1 MNKIIF
7 YDEGIFIISG
17 VKYKENCIKHSCNF
31 TKEKYKIRFINTQI
45 YGIYIKY
52 IKK

>member
-1 MNKIIF
+1 MNNITF
-7 YDEGIFIISG
+7 YDEGKFIISG
-17 VKYKENCIKHSCNF
+17 VIYKQNCIKHSTNF
-31 TKEKYKIRFINTQI
+31 IKEKYKVRFINAQI